1 MVPRIMADYKDDFL
15 GYPEQQQPAGFTR
28 DETWRIFRIMAEF
41 IDSFETMSRFKRLVT
56 VFGSARIKPDDPIYQ
71 DCVHLGELL
80 AKSHY
85 GVLSGGGPG
94 IMEAAN
100 RGAWREKGV
109 SVGLNI
115 RLPMEQSPNRYQSES
130 LSFRYFFIRKVCF
143 LKYSVAAVA
152 YPGGFG
158 TLDELCEVLTM
169 IQTHKVGRIPL
180 VLVGRDFFS
189 PFLDWLKNRLIP
201 MNMISQDDLDIL
213 HICDNAQEACE
224 YIVKWHATY
233 GMPSTIRMDI

>member
-1 MVPRIMADYKDDFL
+1 MSEYNEDFL
-15 GYPEQQQPAGFTR
+15 AYPEQEPAGFTQG
-28 DETWRIFRIMAEF
+28 ETWRIFRIMAEF

-56 VFGSARIKPDDPIYQ
+56 VFGSARIKPDDPVYQ
-71 DCVHLGELL
+71 DCVHLGQLL
-80 AKSHY
+80 AKNHY

-100 RGAWREKGV
+100 RGAWQEKGV

-115 RLPMEQSPNRYQSES
+115 RLPMEQNPNRYQSES
-130 LSFRYFFIRKVCF
+130 LTFRYFFIRKVCF

-180 VLVGRDFFS
+180 VLVGRKFFT
-189 PFLDWLKNRLIP
+189 PFLNWLKNQLVP
-201 MNMISQDDLDIL
+201 MNMISQEDLEIL
-213 HICDNAQEACE
+213 HICENAQEACDF
-224 YIVKWHATY
+224 IVKWHETY
-233 GMPSTIRMDI
+233 GVPSTIRRDI

>member
-1 MVPRIMADYKDDFL
+1 MIMADYKDDFL
-15 GYPEQQQPAGFTR
+15 GYPEQQPAGFTR

-56 VFGSARIKPDDPIYQ
+56 VFGSARMKTDNPIYQ
-71 DCVHLGELL
+71 DCVRLGELL
-80 AKSHY
+80 AKNHY

-189 PFLDWLKNRLIP
+189 PFLEWLKNQLIP
-201 MNMISQDDLDIL
+201 MNMIAQEDLDIL
-213 HICDNAQEACE
+213 HLCDNAQEACD
-224 YIVKWHATY
+224 YIVKWHETY
-233 GMPSTIRMDI
+233 GMTSTIRMDI

>member
-1 MVPRIMADYKDDFL
+1 MSEHKDDFL
-15 GYPEQQQPAGFTR
+15 GYPEQQPAEFTR

-41 IDSFETMSRFKRLVT
+41 IDSFESMSRFKRLVT
-56 VFGSARIKPDDPIYQ
+56 VFGSARTKPDDPNYQ
-71 DCVHLGELL
+71 DCVRLGELL
-80 AKSHY
+80 AKNHY

-100 RGAWREKGV
+100 RGAFHEKGV

-115 RLPMEQSPNRYQSES
+115 RLPMEQFPNKYQSES

-169 IQTHKVGRIPL
+169 IQTRKVGRIPL
-180 VLVGRDFFS
+180 VLVGRDFFT
-189 PFLDWLKNRLIP
+189 PFLDWLRNQLVP
-201 MNMISQDDLDIL
+201 MNMIGPDDLNIL
-213 HICDNAQEACE
+213 HLCDNAQEACD
-224 YIVKWHATY
+224 YIVKWHETY